1 MLRAAHSQYLGKNKQ
16 HTEESDMIRKRRSTL
31 GLKRVAVQHA
41 ASMNKRKNKKSLSRH
56 ISSDHHIISKSLHA
70 HSGSAGSAGGSSKS
84 FTQSPD
90 KHDRVQIKEVCVIIA
105 VVIFLLNLF

>member
-1 MLRAAHSQYLGKNKQ
+1 
-16 HTEESDMIRKRRSTL
+16 
-31 GLKRVAVQHA
+31 
-41 ASMNKRKNKKSLSRH
+41 
-56 ISSDHHIISKSLHA
+56 LHA
-70 HSGSAGSAGGSSKS
+70 HSGSTGSAGGSSKS